1 MPPGICQIGL
11 MRFHAFD
18 VTVANANRA
27 ALSVKVLKDH
37 LATNSLGVL
46 ASSSRGTTC
55 CFARVEGFG
64 SPSVKY
70 SFPFNSPLR
79 SSTWEEGAACSLLH
93 LWVF

>member
-11 MRFHAFD
+11 MRFHAFN

-46 ASSSRGTTC
+46 ASSLLAGGQLVALQELRGLV
-55 CFARVEGFG
+55 R
-64 SPSVKY
+64 
-70 SFPFNSPLR
+70 
-79 SSTWEEGAACSLLH
+79 LL
-93 LWVF
+93 